1 MTFVIH
7 GATGAQGA
15 PLLARLNR
23 SDQRAV
29 AAVRNTAAL
38 KDVPAVAADN
48 ASVDS
53 LAAAYEGAQGVFVH
67 LPVVAEADRL
77 QYAHNIAQAIAR
89 ARPRRVVISTSGWVV
104 DEPDSPLQNPPESAI
119 STLIREVQQT
129 GVSLAIVA
137 PRLFFENLLNPVV
150 LGPVKS
156 EGILRYPLRADY
168 PVSWSSHLDVAA
180 VAERLLLDASVTGV
194 VGVGQ
199 SPAITG
205 MDLAEGFSSYLGR
218 PVSFRSLEPE
228 AFGDMIAPLFGAGAA
243 AGVVAGYQAQA
254 RASANAIAQD
264 TSAQR
269 LLGLTPRTLLQWLAE
284 ISA

>member
-15 PLLARLNR
+15 PILARLTR
-23 SDQRAV
+23 SGKRAV
-29 AAVRNTAAL
+29 AAVRNTSAV
-38 KDVPAVAADN
+38 KDLPSVAVDN

-53 LAAAYEGAQGVFVH
+53 LAEAYRGAEGVFVH

-77 QYAHNIAQAIAR
+77 QYARNIAQAVAR
-89 ARPRRVVISTSGWVV
+89 AKPRRVVISTSGWVV
-104 DEPDSPLQNPPESAI
+104 DEPTSPLQNPPESAI
-119 STLIREVQQT
+119 STLIREIQQA
-129 GVSLAIVA
+129 GVSFAVIA
-137 PRLFFENLLNPVV
+137 PRLFFENLLNSVV

-156 EGILRYPLRADY
+156 DGILRYPLRADY
-168 PVSWSSHLDVAA
+168 PVSWSSHLDVAE
-180 VAERLLLDASVTGV
+180 VAERLLVDATVTGV

-199 SPAITG
+199 SPGITG
-205 MDLAEGFSSYLGR
+205 VDIAEGFARYLGR
-218 PVSFRSLEPE
+218 SVSFSSLEPQ
-228 AFGDMIAPLFGAGAA
+228 AFGEMIAPLFGAAAA

-254 RASANAIAQD
+254 QASANAIAQE

-269 LLGLTPRTLLQWLAE
+269 VLGLTPRTLQHWLAE

>member
-1 MTFVIH
+1 MSYVIH

-15 PLLARLNR
+15 PLMSRLHL
-23 SDQRAV
+23 SGKRAV
-29 AAVRNTAAL
+29 AAVRNTSVVR
-38 KDVPAVAADN
+38 DMPAVAVDN
-48 ASVDS
+48 ASVIS
-53 LAAAYEGAQGVFVH
+53 LAAAYEGAKGVFIH

-77 QYAHNIAQAIAR
+77 QYARNIAQAIGR
-89 ARPRRVVISTSGWVV
+89 ARPQRVVISTSGWVV
-104 DEPDSPLQNPPESAI
+104 DEPDSPLQNPPDSAI
-119 STLIREVQQT
+119 ATLVREVQQT
-129 GVSLAIVA
+129 GVSLAVVA

-180 VAERLLLDASVTGV
+180 VAERLLLDASVTGL

-205 MDLAEGFSSYLGR
+205 MDLAEGFSRYLGR
-218 PVSFRSLEPE
+218 SVSFSSLAPK

-254 RASANAIAQD
+254 QASANAIAQD

-269 LLGLTPRTLLQWLAE
+269 LLGLTPRTLQQWLAE

>member
-1 MTFVIH
+1 MTYIIH
-7 GATGAQGA
+7 GASGAQGA
-15 PLLARLNR
+15 PLLARLSR
-23 SDQRAV
+23 SGQRAV
-29 AAVRNTAAL
+29 AAVRNTAAV

-53 LAAAYEGAQGVFVH
+53 LAAAYEGAEGVFIH

-89 ARPRRVVISTSGWVV
+89 AQAERVVISTSGWVV

-119 STLIREVQQT
+119 STLIREVQET
-129 GVSLAIVA
+129 GVSLAVVA

-199 SPAITG
+199 SPAVTG

-218 PVSFRSLEPE
+218 PVSFSSLEPE
-228 AFGDMIAPLFGAGAA
+228 AFGEMIAPLFGAGAA

-254 RASANAIAQD
+254 RASANAIAQN

-269 LLGLTPRTLLQWLAE
+269 LLGLRPRTLLQWLAE